1 MLTTA
6 SASEAGFGLWSGKPL
21 RFEDVGARAGVA
33 VTMPAYNEQ
42 ENLRGTVEDFLTVLA
57 GRGVDHTVV
66 VCNDGSSDFTGELG
80 EQLADKYPGR
90 VVVLHHLRDEGQPA
104 NRGYGAA
111 VRSALLA
118 GLLTGHQWVLSTD
131 SDGQF
136 RADDLPG
143 FLEYAANERA
153 ELVLGY
159 RNHRADSALRRLMGR
174 GWTWATR
181 PLLHFRARDVDCG
194 YKLFWAA
201 SLAEVQDKLGLHG
214 DAAVVSPEVV
224 AKMAALGCHVLQRPV
239 SHYPRRH
246 GQQSGADLKVI
257 ARSLAGVGGIWL
269 DLFSRDLR
277 LGRVRRVFAPRD
289 VPAYVVTLLAALFAV
304 AGFIW
309 YYGRNQTMLYPDA
322 MSHLIIARRVIDS
335 PTPGFGQLGGVWLP
349 LPHVLALWGVWANG
363 LFYSGIAGSAVS
375 MLAYV
380 VTARYLY
387 KLGHEL
393 TGYVAA
399 GAIAAGVFILNQN
412 TLYMQSTPMTELVL
426 FASITV
432 GTYYLQCWCRRRDWR
447 YLAAASAAALVGCST
462 RYETW
467 AVLPFVLAVV
477 ALTEWSTRSPGQS
490 LWGRLRSGRS
500 SLFFFGFVGALAI
513 PLWLAWC
520 FLIMGNPL
528 YFVNGSFAKP
538 SLWVSST
545 EKSIG
550 HLGVAANT
558 YWIAVTDNL
567 TLGVTVAALIGLVVY
582 LVHAKLR
589 ANRMAPLTL
598 LVLAPFFVYSLYDGQ
613 RPLHVPQIMG
623 DYYNV
628 RFGLIMILPAAVF
641 AGYLARPILDFGRAW
656 SKPLALAAVAAFAGA
671 LGLATLRGAVPT
683 LTEGVAFS
691 STSQQQADAA
701 AATWLHQHYV
711 GGRVLM
717 ENFGNETVVFKS
729 RITLGNI
736 VYEGN
741 NVGRVWHR
749 ALRSPRQNHIVWMY
763 MRRTPDQDAVF
774 RANARSHQLRWYE
787 LAYRGPNQLI
797 YHLRGA
803 PGGRRARLGSA
814 AEIGQSTT
822 RSR

>member
-1 MLTTA
+1 
-6 SASEAGFGLWSGKPL
+6 
-21 RFEDVGARAGVA
+21 VGRRRGVA
-33 VTMPAYNEQ
+33 VTLPAYNEQ
-42 ENLRGTVEDFLTVLA
+42 ENLRETVEDFLSVLS

-66 VCNDGSSDFTGELG
+66 VCNDGSSDFTGEVG
-80 EQLADKYPGR
+80 ERLADEYPGR
-90 VVVLHHLRDEGQPA
+90 VVVVHHLDDEGRPA
-104 NRGYGAA
+104 NHGYGAA
-111 VRSALLA
+111 VRLA
-118 GLLTGHQWVLSTD
+118 MLVGLMTGHQWLLSTD

-143 FLEYAANERA
+143 FLEYAGKERA

-181 PLLHFRARDVDCG
+181 PLLRFRARDVDCA
-194 YKLFWAA
+194 YKLFWAE
-201 SLAEVQDKLGLHG
+201 SLAEVEAKLGLNG
-214 DAAVVSPEVV
+214 DAAVISPEVV
-224 AKMAALGCHVLQRPV
+224 AKMRALGCHVLQRAV

-246 GQQSGADLKVI
+246 GEPSGADPSVI
-257 ARSLAGVGGIWL
+257 ARSLAGVGGIWV
-269 DLFSRDLR
+269 DLFSCDMR
-277 LGRVRRVFAPRD
+277 LGRLKRVFAPRD
-289 VPAYVVTLLAALFAV
+289 IPAQVVTLLAGLLSLV
-304 AGFIW
+304 AFLW
-309 YYGRNQTMLYPDA
+309 YYGRNQTMMYPDA

-349 LPHVLALWGVWANG
+349 LPHVLALWGVWANA

-387 KLGHEL
+387 KLGHDL
-393 TGYVAA
+393 TGHVAG
-399 GAIAAGVFILNQN
+399 GAISAGVFMLNQN
-412 TLYMQSTPMTELVL
+412 VLYLQSTPMTELVL
-426 FASITV
+426 FASVTV
-432 GTYYLQCWCRRRDWR
+432 ATYFLQCWCRHRDWR
-447 YLAAASAAALVGCST
+447 YLAASSAAALVGCST

-467 AVLPFVLAVV
+467 AFLPFLLVV
-477 ALTEWSTRSPGQS
+477 VGLREWCRRLPGHS
-490 LWGRLRSGRS
+490 VWGALRSARS

-513 PLWLAWC
+513 PLWVAWC

-538 SLWVSST
+538 SLWVAST

-550 HLGVAANT
+550 HLGVAART
-558 YWIAVTDNL
+558 YWIAVIDNV
-567 TLGVTVAALIGLVVY
+567 TLGVTMAALIGLVVY
-582 LVHAKLR
+582 LVHSKLR
-589 ANRMAPLTL
+589 ADRMAPLTL
-598 LVLAPFFVYSLYDGQ
+598 LGFAPFFVYSLYDGQ
-613 RPLHVPQIMG
+613 RPLHVPEIMG

-641 AGYLARPILDFGRAW
+641 AGYLARPILGFGRARA
-656 SKPLALAAVAAFAGA
+656 KPLALAAVAA
-671 LGLATLRGAVPT
+671 LGGGLGVVTLRGAVPT

-691 STSQQQADAA
+691 STSQQRADAV
-701 AATWLHQHYV
+701 AATWLRRHYA

-729 RITLGNI
+729 RITPGNI

-741 NVGRVWHR
+741 NVGRVWQR
-749 ALRSPRQNHIVWMY
+749 ALSAPRQNHIVWVY
-763 MRRTPDQDAVF
+763 MRQSPDQDAVF
-774 RANARSHQLRWYE
+774 RADARSQELRWYE

-803 PGGRRARLGSA
+803 PGGSRARQSSA
-814 AEIGQSTT
+814 AGIGQSAYKEVNGT
-822 RSR
+822 RRNGAESPGQG

>member
-1 MLTTA
+1 
-6 SASEAGFGLWSGKPL
+6 
-21 RFEDVGARAGVA
+21 
-33 VTMPAYNEQ
+33 MPAYNEQ
-42 ENLRGTVEDFLTVLA
+42 ENVAETVEDFLSVLSR
-57 GRGVDHTVV
+57 GGVDHTVV
-66 VCNDGSSDFTGELG
+66 VCNDGSGDFTGKVCER
-80 EQLADKYPGR
+80 LADRYPGR
-90 VVVLHHLRDEGQPA
+90 VVVVHHLDDEGQPA

-111 VRSALLA
+111 VRSAMEV
-118 GLLTGHQWVLSTD
+118 GLMTGHQWVLSTD

-136 RADDLPG
+136 RADDLPR
-143 FLEYAANERA
+143 FLQYAARERA

-159 RNHRADSALRRLMGR
+159 RNHRADSVLRRLMGR

-194 YKLFWAA
+194 YKLFWAE
-201 SLAEVQDKLGLHG
+201 SLAEVEDKLGLNG

-224 AKMAALGCHVLQRPV
+224 AKMRALGCHVLQRGV

-246 GQQSGADLKVI
+246 GDPTGADPSVI
-257 ARSLAGVGGIWL
+257 VRSLAGVGGIWV
-269 DLFSRDLR
+269 DLFRSDLR
-277 LGRVRRVFAPRD
+277 LGRVRRLFAPRD
-289 VPAYVVTLLAALFAV
+289 LPAHVVTLLAALVSV
-304 AGFIW
+304 AAFLW
-309 YYGRNQTMLYPDA
+309 YYGHNQTMLYPDA

-349 LPHVLALWGVWANG
+349 LPHVLALWGVWSNG

-393 TGYVAA
+393 TGWVAG
-399 GAIAAGVFILNQN
+399 GAIATGVFMLNQN
-412 TLYMQSTPMTELVL
+412 VLYLQSTPMTELVL

-432 GTYYLQCWCRRRDWR
+432 AAYYLQCWCRHRDWR
-447 YLAAASAAALVGCST
+447 YLAASSVAALVGCST

-467 AVLPFVLAVV
+467 AFLPFVLVV
-477 ALTEWSTRSPGQS
+477 VGFTEWCTRSRGES
-490 LWGRLRSGRS
+490 VWGRLRRGRS
-500 SLFFFGFVGALAI
+500 SLLFFGFVGALAI
-513 PLWLAWC
+513 PVWLAWC

-538 SLWVSST
+538 SLWVASS

-550 HLGVAANT
+550 HLGVAAKT
-558 YWIAVTDNL
+558 YWIAVIDNV
-567 TLGVTVAALIGLVVY
+567 TLSVTIAGVIGLVVY
-582 LVHAKLR
+582 LVHSKLR

-598 LVLAPFFVYSLYDGQ
+598 LGLAPFFVYSLYDGQ

-628 RFGLIMILPAAVF
+628 RFGLIMVLPAAIF
-641 AGYLARPILDFGRAW
+641 AGYLARPILDFGRARL
-656 SKPLALAAVAAFAGA
+656 KPLAVGAVAALAGG
-671 LGLATLRGAVPT
+671 LGVATLSGAVPT
-683 LTEGVAFS
+683 LREGVAFS
-691 STSQQQADAA
+691 SSSEQRAAAA
-701 AATWLHQHYV
+701 AATWLRRHYA

-717 ENFGNETVVFKS
+717 ENFGNETVVFGSK
-729 RITLGNI
+729 ITPGNI

-741 NVGRVWHR
+741 NVGRVWQR
-749 ALRSPRQNHIVWMY
+749 ALSAPRHNHIVWVY
-763 MRRTPDQDAVF
+763 MRRNPDKDAVF
-774 RANARSHQLRWYE
+774 RADARSQDLRWYE

-803 PGGRRARLGSA
+803 PGGSRARQSSA
-814 AEIGQSTT
+814 AGIGQSAYKVVNG
-822 RSR
+822 SRRNGGESPGQG